1 MSEEVI
7 TALIAAT
14 PPTIAAV
21 LGYLATKR
29 SLRRSVGTSPGLPLA
44 KVIERVDVKVDRV
57 DSKVD
62 RVIDGQAQIRERL
75 ARLEGDLARRLWSPE
90 ERAR

>member
-1 MSEEVI
+1 MSEQVL
-7 TALIAAT
+7 TALIAAA

-21 LGYLATKR
+21 LGYLASRR
-29 SLRRSVGTSPGLPLA
+29 SLRRSVGTSPSLPLA
-44 KVIERVDVKVDRV
+44 KVIERVDAKVDRV

-62 RVIDGQAQIRERL
+62 RVIDGQARIRERL
-75 ARLEGDLARRLWSPE
+75 ARLEGERDRRLWSPE